1 MSKNKLKERAAA
13 DNQDAKDMAK
23 DFMDATYQAINGNA
37 KLSPCS
43 YGIDGNKINLSIKD
57 RGDFIITIEKK

>member
-37 KLSPCS
+37 KL
-43 YGIDGNKINLSIKD
+43 
-57 RGDFIITIEKK
+57 